1 ISAARRKLQ
10 FDLFYI
16 KNMSFFLDVAILL
29 RTFRTIV
36 AGLRYAEEQPGTTL
50 ELPVRTGKPEAGAAR

>member
-1 ISAARRKLQ
+1 
-10 FDLFYI
+10 
-16 KNMSFFLDVAILL
+16 MSFFLDVAILL